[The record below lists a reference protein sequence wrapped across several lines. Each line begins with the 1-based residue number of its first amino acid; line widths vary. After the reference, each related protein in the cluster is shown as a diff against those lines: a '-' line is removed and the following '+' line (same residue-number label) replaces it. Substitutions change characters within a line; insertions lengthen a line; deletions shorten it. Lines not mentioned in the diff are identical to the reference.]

1 MTKNIY
7 LDDIQLRKT
16 VANNVYEGVKNM
28 LKIIPVRKRSGK
40 IYFYLKLSVIT
51 ILVAIIAIQVWS
63 RTYVAPEK
71 QAVPQGVRLA
81 KIQDVQVG
89 ERAVGRKPQWADEDR
104 FSCVPEGVHHLDVL
118 NEHVHHVE
126 SVGILFHNKCER
138 YYKSDGNL
146 RTFDG
151 PNPQNG
157 INSDYSKVCVGRN
170 DQGEIYR
177 FSMDHNQT
185 KAHFNGIAGVGD
197 GARNINRDYVPL
209 RFNEMDN
216 K

>member
-126 SVGILFHNKCER
+126 SVG
-138 YYKSDGNL
+138 
-146 RTFDG
+146 
-151 PNPQNG
+151 
-157 INSDYSKVCVGRN
+157 RN